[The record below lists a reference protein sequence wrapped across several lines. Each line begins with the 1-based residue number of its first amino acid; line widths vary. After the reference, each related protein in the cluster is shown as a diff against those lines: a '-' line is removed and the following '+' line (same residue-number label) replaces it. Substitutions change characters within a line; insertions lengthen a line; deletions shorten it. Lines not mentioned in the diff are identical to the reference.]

1 MIKNDVKKI
10 VMRRMIVQYLK
21 IFNQVLRRFI
31 GLSRFEVYLQYRAIK
46 EFKKNIKIQKYARN
60 IP

>member
-31 GLSRFEVYLQYRAIK
+31 GLSHFEVYLQYRAIK